1 MLIFVFYCLFQVSSE
16 GEILTYECEEL
27 DITTQA
33 VDDEDEENAGESEWE
48 KEDRTLFIFPIHFY
62 HRFLYPHHRQLELL
76 CPALHI
82 HRSRF
87 HLH

>member
-1 MLIFVFYCLFQVSSE
+1 MFNE
-16 GEILTYECEEL
+16 GETLTYKYEEL

-33 VDDEDEENAGESEWE
+33 VDDEGEENAGESEWE
-48 KEDRTLFIFPIHFY
+48 KEDRTLFIFPIHFQQRSLHSHY
-62 HRFLYPHHRQLELL
+62 RQLELL